1 MRRDAETLDRRTP
14 HHGDRR
20 RAALL
25 TALDELL
32 QEHDLEDIAIADISA
47 RAGVTRSAFYFY
59 FENKA
64 ACVAALGAEMYQEA
78 IAAADHL
85 FADDVPPGRRIQR
98 MVDSLFETWQS
109 HRYLYRATLEAS
121 RTSAAIRELWDTY
134 RESFVEPVA
143 TLIEEERAAGAAP
156 PGPAGVTLATTLL
169 ELSDST
175 LERLDASD
183 GPGIA
188 QRAEALATIWWRA
201 IYGEAPGPAPKPA
214 AAKRRKPARRKG
226 P

>member
-1 MRRDAETLDRRTP
+1 MRREASLDRRTP

-25 TALDELL
+25 AALDELL
-32 QEHDLEDIAIADISA
+32 RENDLEDIAIADISA

-85 FADDVPPGRRIQR
+85 FADDGPPGHRIQR
-98 MVDSLFETWQS
+98 MVDSLFATWES
-109 HRYLYRATLEAS
+109 HQYLYRATLEAS
-121 RTSAAIRELWDTY
+121 RTSATIREVWDTY
-134 RESFVEPVA
+134 RESFIEPVA
-143 TLIEEERAAGAAP
+143 GLIEDERAAGHAP
-156 PGPAGVTLATTLL
+156 PGPPGETLAVTLL

-183 GPGIA
+183 PAGIA
-188 QRAEALATIWWRA
+188 RRAEALATIWWRA
-201 IYGEAPGPAPKPA
+201 IYGEAEGPAPEPA
-214 AAKRRKPARRKG
+214 AARRTKRRRTRKP
-226 P
+226 